1 MTQLENTIKEMYQK
15 QATEIMAP
23 DYMKQEI
30 DERISSKNV
39 TGFSFALMSKKAVVL
54 AAAVVLLFGSIT
66 TVAAVKI
73 AEVRGYTNV
82 EQDSTDYNDIEKKAK
97 ECGYSVTGIE
107 EFSNGYVLNE
117 MRISYN
123 QNYDADGN
131 EVGEVEKILNLNY
144 RNEFKGMQLSL
155 SPDKNLPIAEKSI
168 LEEFEVNG
176 VKVYVTQYIHL
187 MIPED
192 YEMTEEDLELQ
203 AAGILGTGVDG
214 VTTEP
219 RYTYYTNIKWSQ
231 NGVEYLLMKISQNVD
246 VEDMK
251 TVATEWIMAQ

>member
-1 MTQLENTIKEMYQK
+1 MTQLENNIKEMYQK
-15 QATEIMAP
+15 QATEINAP

-30 DERISSKNV
+30 NERISSKNIR
-39 TGFSFALMSKKAVVL
+39 GFSFALMSKKAVIL

-73 AEVRGYTNV
+73 VESRGYTHV
-82 EQDSTDYNDIEKKAK
+82 EPDSTDYNDIEKKAK
-97 ECGYSVTGIE
+97 ECGYNVTGVD
-107 EFSNGYVLNE
+107 EFSNGYVFKE
-117 MRISYN
+117 MRISHF
-123 QNYDADGN
+123 QNYDAEGN
-131 EVGEVEKILNLNY
+131 EVGEVEKTLNLNY

-155 SPDKNLPIAEKSI
+155 SPDKDLPIAEKSI
-168 LEEFEVNG
+168 LEEFEVDG

-187 MIPED
+187 MVPQD
-192 YEMTEEDLELQ
+192 YKLTEEELALQ
-203 AAGILGTGVDG
+203 ADGILGTGVDG

-219 RYTYYTNIKWSQ
+219 KYTYYTNIKWRQ